1 MSRKLGIYV
10 HIPFCASKCGYCDF
24 YSLAGCD
31 RLMPKYQDA
40 LVAHIRESYGT
51 LKSYE
56 VDTVYFG
63 GGTPSYYGAER
74 LAELWT
80 ELKNSGRVRRDAEV
94 TLEANPDSAR
104 LKDLKLLRKE
114 GFNRIS
120 LGVQSANND
129 ILKLIGRRH
138 NWLQAEQAV
147 QAARDAGFDDL
158 SIDLIYG
165 LPSQTRSDWADT
177 LMKVIDLRPEHIS
190 CYGLTLEEGTPMY
203 KYKGS
208 PFLPSE
214 DEQADMYLY
223 AVEQLA
229 HYGYA
234 QYEISNF
241 AVKGYESR
249 HNLRY
254 WRLEDYLGFG
264 AGAHSCVGGAR
275 FSYVRDADAYIVGVL
290 GDQKIVDEYEPVNS
304 LERSSEYLMLGMRTV
319 RGVNAAEYTRICLA
333 DFAPIEGT
341 LQIFAQKG
349 WAVQEEDG
357 SWHFTPQGF
366 LLSNILIG
374 ALLESQ
380 SSGRVEVTPWM
391 KAAFDA
397 EEKTELPPGEE
408 ELFAEEYKKRR
419 RGRR

>member
-1 MSRKLGIYV
+1 
-10 HIPFCASKCGYCDF
+10 
-24 YSLAGCD
+24 
-31 RLMPKYQDA
+31 
-40 LVAHIRESYGT
+40 
-51 LKSYE
+51 
-56 VDTVYFG
+56 
-63 GGTPSYYGAER
+63 
-74 LAELWT
+74 
-80 ELKNSGRVRRDAEV
+80 
-94 TLEANPDSAR
+94 
-104 LKDLKLLRKE
+104 
-114 GFNRIS
+114 
-120 LGVQSANND
+120 
-129 ILKLIGRRH
+129 
-138 NWLQAEQAV
+138 
-147 QAARDAGFDDL
+147 
-158 SIDLIYG
+158 
-165 LPSQTRSDWADT
+165 
-177 LMKVIDLRPEHIS
+177 
-190 CYGLTLEEGTPMY
+190 MY

-208 PFLPSE
+208 PFLPSD

-223 AVEQLA
+223 AVDQLA

-241 AVKGYESR
+241 AIRGYESR

-275 FSYVRDADAYIVGVL
+275 FSYIRDADAYIVGVL

-319 RGVNAAEYTRICLA
+319 RGINAAEYTRICLA

-341 LQIFAQKG
+341 LQIFAKKG
-349 WAVQEEDG
+349 WAVKEEDG
-357 SWHFTPQGF
+357 SWHFTPPGF
-366 LLSNILIG
+366 LLSNLLIG

-408 ELFAEEYKKRR
+408 ELFEQEYRNRR